1 MLREELRFF
10 PEQTPWARQGEEI
23 PKRANA
29 GKLRELTPAWAPA
42 LFFYIILPPQKS
54 LVGVGLLLRDCFCAL
69 SPQEGE
75 LRAGPG

>member
-42 LFFYIILPPQKS
+42 LFFILFYPPKKALWG
-54 LVGVGLLLRDCFCAL
+54 LVFCCVIVSVL
-69 SPQEGE
+69 CP
-75 LRAGPG
+75 PGKGS